1 MEMEEGPDDGG
12 AGVPLAPPPPQLKIE
27 SKTEQGGGGSGWGVW
42 GGWRTSAFSVLS
54 ELQKAAT
61 EAAEEISKNVSF
73 CCSFFWWFFV
83 CCSFE
88 SHFLLPSPPLPSG
101 VPCHRLRSG

>member
-1 MEMEEGPDDGG
+1 MMEMEEGPDDGG

-61 EAAEEISKNVSF
+61 EAAEEISKNVSV
-73 CCSFFWWFFV
+73 CCSFFLVVFYLLFF
-83 CCSFE
+83 
-88 SHFLLPSPPLPSG
+88 
-101 VPCHRLRSG
+101 